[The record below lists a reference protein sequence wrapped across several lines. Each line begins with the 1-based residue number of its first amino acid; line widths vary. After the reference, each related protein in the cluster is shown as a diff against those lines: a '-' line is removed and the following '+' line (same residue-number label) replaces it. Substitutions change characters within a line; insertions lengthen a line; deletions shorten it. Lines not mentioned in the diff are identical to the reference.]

1 MNDRVTTY
9 CSPCGRKQRFDGM
22 LASIAVMEVGV

>member
-9 CSPCGRKQRFDGM
+9 CLPCGHKQWFDGM
-22 LASIAVMEVGV
+22 LASIATMEVGV